1 MDKQNL
7 IEKIRADFPLLQR
20 ELKGNRYIYF
30 DNAATTQK
38 PRAVLDNSTRYY
50 EQINSNVHR
59 GIHTLSQLA
68 TDAFE
73 EARRTIQ
80 RFIGAELEEEVIFTK
95 GTTNGI
101 NIIAHGFSRS
111 ILKPGDEILISAMEH
126 HSNIVPWQMACT
138 YSGAKLKVIPMN
150 EKGELDMDAFSQLLT
165 DKVKLLSIVHV
176 SNALGTVNPIEE
188 MIAKAHAMQIPVLVD
203 GAQSS
208 QHMKVDVKKWD
219 ADFFVF
225 SAHKVFASTG
235 FGVLYGKKKWLEL
248 LPPFEGGGEMIKEVT
263 FEKTTYNDLPFKFEA
278 GTPHIEG
285 AISLACAIDYIQGIG
300 LDFIEQRESELLTY
314 ATENV
319 AALPNLRI
327 IGQAKHKASVL
338 SFVVDGVHPMDLGLL
353 LDKQGIAVR
362 TGHHCTQP
370 IMQFFN
376 IPGTVRA
383 SFAFYNTKEEI
394 DIFVKALEKSIR
406 MLK

>member
-1 MDKQNL
+1 MDKQDL

-73 EARRTIQ
+73 DARRTIQ

-248 LPPFEGGGEMIKEVT
+248 LPPYEGGGEMIKEVT

-285 AISLACAIDYIQGIG
+285 ALSLACAIDYIQGIG
-300 LDFIEQRESELLTY
+300 LDFIAQRESELLTY
-314 ATENV
+314 ASEKV

-394 DIFVKALEKSIR
+394 DIFVKALEKSIH

>member
-1 MDKQNL
+1 MDKQDL

-73 EARRTIQ
+73 DARRTIQ

-126 HSNIVPWQMACT
+126 HSNIVPWQMACN

-150 EKGELDMDAFSQLLT
+150 QKGELDMEAFSQLLT

-188 MIAKAHAMQIPVLVD
+188 MISQAHAMQIPVLVD

-248 LPPFEGGGEMIKEVT
+248 LPPYEGGGEMIKEVT

-285 AISLACAIDYIQGIG
+285 AISLACAIEYIQGIG
-300 LDFIEQRESELLTY
+300 LDFIAQRESELLTY
-314 ATENV
+314 ASEKV

>member
-1 MDKQNL
+1 MDKQDL

-73 EARRTIQ
+73 DARRTIQ

-126 HSNIVPWQMACT
+126 HSNIVPWQMACN

-150 EKGELDMDAFSQLLT
+150 QKGELDMEAFSQLLT

-248 LPPFEGGGEMIKEVT
+248 LPPYEGGGEMIKEVT

-285 AISLACAIDYIQGIG
+285 ALSLACAIDYIQGIG
-300 LDFIEQRESELLTY
+300 LDFIAQRESELLTY
-314 ATENV
+314 ASEKV

-394 DIFVKALEKSIR
+394 DIFVKALEKSIH

>member
-73 EARRTIQ
+73 DARRTIQ

-300 LDFIEQRESELLTY
+300 LDFIAQRESELLTY
-314 ATENV
+314 ASEKV

>member
-1 MDKQNL
+1 MDKQDL

-73 EARRTIQ
+73 DARRTIQ

-126 HSNIVPWQMACT
+126 HSNIVPWQMACI

-150 EKGELDMDAFSQLLT
+150 QKGELDMEAFSQLLT

-188 MIAKAHAMQIPVLVD
+188 MISQAHAMQIPVLVD

-300 LDFIEQRESELLTY
+300 LDFIAQRESELLTY
-314 ATENV
+314 ASEKV

>member
-73 EARRTIQ
+73 DARRTIQ

-248 LPPFEGGGEMIKEVT
+248 LPPYEGGGEMIKEVT

-300 LDFIEQRESELLTY
+300 LDFIAQRESELLTY

>member
-1 MDKQNL
+1 MDKQDL

-73 EARRTIQ
+73 DARRTIQ

-126 HSNIVPWQMACT
+126 HSNIVPWQMACN
-138 YSGAKLKVIPMN
+138 YSGAKLKVNPMN
-150 EKGELDMDAFSQLLT
+150 EKGELDMEAFSQLLT

-188 MIAKAHAMQIPVLVD
+188 MISQAHAMQIPVLVD

-248 LPPFEGGGEMIKEVT
+248 LPPCEGGGEMIKEVT

-300 LDFIEQRESELLTY
+300 LDFITQRESELLTY
-314 ATENV
+314 ASEKV

>member
-1 MDKQNL
+1 MDKQDL

-73 EARRTIQ
+73 EARRKIQ

-150 EKGELDMDAFSQLLT
+150 EKGELDMEAFSQLLT

-188 MIAKAHAMQIPVLVD
+188 MISQAHAMQIPVLVD

-248 LPPFEGGGEMIKEVT
+248 LPPYEGGGEMIKEVT

-285 AISLACAIDYIQGIG
+285 AISLACAIGYIQGIG
-300 LDFIEQRESELLTY
+300 LDFIAQRESELLTY
-314 ATENV
+314 ASEKV

>member
-1 MDKQNL
+1 MDKQDL

-73 EARRTIQ
+73 DARRTIQ

-188 MIAKAHAMQIPVLVD
+188 MISQAHAMQIPVLVD

-248 LPPFEGGGEMIKEVT
+248 LPPYEGGGEMIKEVT

-285 AISLACAIDYIQGIG
+285 ALSLACAIDYIQGIG
-300 LDFIEQRESELLTY
+300 LDFIAQRESELLTY
-314 ATENV
+314 ASEKV

-394 DIFVKALEKSIR
+394 DIFVKALEKSIH

>member
-73 EARRTIQ
+73 DARRKIQ

-248 LPPFEGGGEMIKEVT
+248 LPPYEGGGEMIKEVT

-285 AISLACAIDYIQGIG
+285 ALSLACAIDYIQGIG
-300 LDFIEQRESELLTY
+300 LDFIAQRESELLTY
-314 ATENV
+314 ASEKV